1 MRVETQEFLNDAAK
15 NLNTTNSKATLNSV
29 AAILYK
35 DAINSRRHG
44 VILAFQTIFPLIM
57 IILFYLSIGRKVERL
72 PLSLVNL
79 DNQNCSYDHHLN
91 HPGDNAIINCPSISE
106 ILFGGPSDI
115 LSTNLA
121 NISCVLLST
130 MEKSAVTWI
139 PDRNASI
146 ARNRGNIQNFNVGI
160 ISPGS

>member
-1 MRVETQEFLNDAAK
+1 MRVETQEYLNDAAK
-15 NLNTTNSKATLNSV
+15 NLNTTNSKTTLLNSV

-44 VILAFQTIFPLIM
+44 VILAFQTIFPLIV

-79 DNQNCSYDHHLN
+79 DNQNCSYDHHHRN
-91 HPGDNAIINCPSISE
+91 HRGDNTIINCPSISE
-106 ILFGGPSDI
+106 ILIGGGDI

-121 NISCVLLST
+121 NISCILLST

-146 ARNRGNIQNFNVGI
+146 ARNRGNI
-160 ISPGS
+160 

>member
-1 MRVETQEFLNDAAK
+1 MRVETKEYLNDAAK

-44 VILAFQTIFPLIM
+44 VILAFQTIFPLIT

-72 PLSLVNL
+72 PLSIVNL
-79 DNQNCSYDHHLN
+79 DNQNCSYDYPLN

-106 ILFGGPSDI
+106 ILIGGGDI

-130 MEKSAVTWI
+130 MEKSDAVTWI
-139 PDRNASI
+139 PDRNVSI
-146 ARNRGNIQNFNVGI
+146 ARNRGNIFKKYCNVGK
-160 ISPGS
+160 S